1 MFSISYSGASTVT
14 FLLNHLILGE
24 CKSSNGSPKPGVH
37 LAFFLLPPMLVDPGR
52 NLSKV
57 DAVAREIMD
66 AACRLCLSKTA
77 KCLSGWELYFVS

>member
-1 MFSISYSGASTVT
+1 
-14 FLLNHLILGE
+14 
-24 CKSSNGSPKPGVH
+24 
-37 LAFFLLPPMLVDPGR
+37 MLVYPGR

-66 AACRLCLSKTA
+66 AACRLCLSKTS